1 MKNSRLDRAMA
12 VFYFVMCYLMLLMG
26 VATVIISLIE
36 LRGAGIIGGS
46 LFAFISIFMLACGYA
61 ERFHEQINK

>member
-12 VFYFVMCYLMLLMG
+12 VFYFSICFLMLLMG

-36 LRGAGIIGGS
+36 LRGIGIVSGAM
-46 LFAFISIFMLACGYA
+46 FALISIFMLACGYA